1 MDILNA
7 VKAELKK
14 EKLPW
19 AKIQRDSQGRP
30 ILGKI
35 ADLKNIRTP
44 TKTHEGPGMGQ
55 GAIGE
60 QRQSRNN
67 IPYLQGAAVYQ
78 TEGANGKV
86 NRSVV
91 TYRTASSK
99 HPENFQ
105 HPGLPATFIIENGYE
120 WALNELENVILPKLV
135 QKVLNS

>member
-1 MDILNA
+1 
-7 VKAELKK
+7 
-14 EKLPW
+14 
-19 AKIQRDSQGRP
+19 
-30 ILGKI
+30 
-35 ADLKNIRTP
+35 
-44 TKTHEGPGMGQ
+44 MGQ

-67 IPYLQGAAVYQ
+67 IPYLQGASVYQ
-78 TEGANGKV
+78 TAGENGKI

-91 TYRTASSK
+91 TFRTASSK

-105 HPGLPATFIIENGYE
+105 HPGLPANYIIENGYE